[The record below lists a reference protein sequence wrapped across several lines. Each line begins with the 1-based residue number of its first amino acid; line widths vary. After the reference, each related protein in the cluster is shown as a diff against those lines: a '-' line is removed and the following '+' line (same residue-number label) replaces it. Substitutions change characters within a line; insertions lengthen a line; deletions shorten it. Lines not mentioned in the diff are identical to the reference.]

1 MPAYSHLYDKPTIRP
16 SDEKRVYEDLF
27 PIRNP
32 TKLDECIWPEID
44 SGERIGRIA
53 LQQTNS
59 RDTDAA

>member
-1 MPAYSHLYDKPTIRP
+1 M
-16 SDEKRVYEDLF
+16 RVSRFDQPENVL
-27 PIRNP
+27 
-32 TKLDECIWPEID
+32 WAEID